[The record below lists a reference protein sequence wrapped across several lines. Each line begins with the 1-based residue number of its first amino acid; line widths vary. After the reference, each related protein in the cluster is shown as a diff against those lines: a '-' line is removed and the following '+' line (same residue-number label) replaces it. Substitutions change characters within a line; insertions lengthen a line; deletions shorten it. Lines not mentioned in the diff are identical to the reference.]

1 MSLTQTLTQS
11 QLQKLSPQ
19 QIQGIKLLEL
29 PTLQLEQRIARE
41 IEENPILEE
50 AENSQ
55 EQEETAEP
63 KVERDTSLEEYIK
76 AEQST
81 PSYRLR
87 SNNTSADDDTR
98 PRQISG
104 GKSLNDY
111 LLEQLS
117 FHNLTSRELQIANFV
132 VGSIDDD
139 GYLHRSCDAIADDI
153 AFKLALDVTEEEV
166 EKAIEF
172 VQQMEPAG
180 ICARSVNESLILQIK
195 AFNEL
200 DSDAR
205 LALKILRSHFTEL
218 TKKHYNTIMT
228 RSGAT
233 KDELRRALDVITSLN
248 PRPSNGYND
257 EGSASTSPTIIAD
270 FLLDFNDITG
280 EFEIELA
287 GRKLPELRI
296 NRHYL
301 KMAEDALGGNK
312 TSPESRETLEFVR
325 GKMESAKWFISA
337 IKQRQQTL
345 MTTVKAIV
353 DFQREYFIEGDQ
365 SLLRPM
371 ILKDIAL
378 KTGFDISTIS
388 RVVNSKYI
396 ETHFGTFSLKHFFSE
411 GLLTESGEEVSTL
424 EIKRIIM
431 DSIENESKSDPLTDE
446 ALMNLLHSKGFKI
459 ARRTVAKYREM
470 LGIAVARLRKEL

>member
-1 MSLTQTLTQS
+1 MSLTQTLNQS

-29 PTLQLEQRIARE
+29 PSLLLEQRIARE
-41 IEENPILEE
+41 IEDNPTLEE
-50 AENSQ
+50 VETQPDQDNSN
-55 EQEETAEP
+55 E
-63 KVERDTSLEEYIK
+63 KKRDTSLEDYIK

-104 GKSLNDY
+104 GKSLNDF

-117 FHNLTSRELQIANFV
+117 YHNLSARELQIANFV

-139 GYLHRSCDAIADDI
+139 GYLHRSCEAIADDI
-153 AFKLALDVTEEEV
+153 AFKLALDVSEEEV
-166 EKAIEF
+166 ETAIEF
-172 VQQMEPAG
+172 VQQMEPPG
-180 ICARSVNESLILQIK
+180 ICARSVDECLILQIK

-218 TKKHYNTIMT
+218 TKKHYNTIIT

-233 KDELRRALDVITSLN
+233 KEELRRALDVITSLN

-270 FLLDFNDITG
+270 FSLDYNDLTE

-301 KMAEDALGGNK
+301 KMAEDALGSNK
-312 TSPESRETLEFVR
+312 MNAENREALEFVR

-345 MTTVKAIV
+345 LTTVRAIV
-353 DFQREYFIEGDQ
+353 DFQREYFVEGDQ

-396 ETHFGTFSLKHFFSE
+396 ETHFGTYSLKYFFSE

-431 DSIENESKSDPLTDE
+431 ESIENESKSDPLTDE
-446 ALMNLLHSKGFKI
+446 ALMNLLHDKGFRI